1 LSSTLVVGP
10 SWVGDMIM
18 AQTLFKRLKSQK
30 PDQQIDVLAPRASL
44 PMASRMAEVSGIFEF
59 NVRHGE
65 LGLAYRRSVAKKL
78 SAGGYDRA
86 IVLPNSLKSAL
97 VPFFAGI
104 PTRTGFRGEYRYGL
118 INDMRL
124 LDKRRMPRMIDR
136 FAALAVLDSSENK
149 PPVFSE
155 YPELKVDFDQRER
168 LLDQFNLRTQRPVV
182 GLCPGAEF
190 GEAKRWP
197 EQHYAALAAKLVEKG
212 ADVWIFG
219 GKADEPIGQAVVDFA
234 SLTARNHIADLTGK
248 TSLIDVVDIMGQC
261 ACVVSNDSGL
271 MHVSAAIGC
280 HTIVLY
286 GSTSPNFTPP
296 LTERVDIANL
306 SLDCSPCFK
315 RTCPLGHMDC
325 LNKLNPAQ
333 VLALVTPIIEAS

>member
-1 LSSTLVVGP
+1 
-10 SWVGDMIM
+10 MIM

-30 PDQQIDVLAPRASL
+30 PDQRIDVLAPKASL
-44 PMASRMAEVSGIFEF
+44 PMVSRMAEVSEMFEF
-59 NVRHGE
+59 DVGHGE
-65 LGLAYRRSVAKKL
+65 LGLAYRRLVARKL
-78 SAGGYDRA
+78 SKKGYERA

-118 INDMRL
+118 INDMHL

-136 FAALAVLDSSENK
+136 FAALSSVDSFENK
-149 PPVFSE
+149 PPVVSE
-155 YPELKVDFDQRER
+155 YPKLKIDFGQQEC
-168 LLDQFNLRTQRPVV
+168 LLDQFNLRTKRPVV
-182 GLCPGAEF
+182 GICPGAEF

-197 EQHYAALAAKLVEKG
+197 ERHYAVLASELVKKG

-219 GKADEPIGQAVVDFA
+219 GNADKPSGQVIVDFA
-234 SLTARNHIADLTGK
+234 PAAARNHITDLTGK
-248 TSLIDVVDIMGQC
+248 TSLIDVVDIMGRC
-261 ACVVSNDSGL
+261 ACVISNDSGL

-280 HTIVLY
+280 HTVVLY
-286 GSTSPNFTPP
+286 GSTSADFTPP
-296 LTERVDIANL
+296 LTEQVDIVNL

-325 LNKLNPAQ
+325 LNNLSPAQ
-333 VLALVTPIIEAS
+333 VLARVTPVIEVS

>member
-1 LSSTLVVGP
+1 MSSTLIVGP

-59 NVRHGE
+59 DVRHGE

-78 SAGGYDRA
+78 STGGYDRA

-97 VPFFAGI
+97 VPFLAGI

-136 FAALAVLDSSENK
+136 FAALSALDSSENML
-149 PPVFSE
+149 PVVSE
-155 YPELKVDFDQRER
+155 YPELKVDVDQRER
-168 LLDQFNLRTQRPVV
+168 LLDQFNLRTRRPVV

-219 GKADEPIGQAVVDFA
+219 GKADEPIGQAMVDFA

-286 GSTSPNFTPP
+286 GSTSPDFTPP

-306 SLDCSPCFK
+306 SLGCSPCFK